1 MNPNQLSPELD
12 QILEECLRAV
22 LRDGLTLEESL
33 TRHPQAAEALRKPLQ
48 TALLAAR
55 LPAPTLSTERVASLE
70 QRLLERFD
78 TLPLAAPGPRLVDS
92 PAPRAMAAPRRS
104 FWMGRWAA
112 VLALAFVFTLGSGA
126 TVAASAQAMPGDAL
140 YGVKRGWE
148 AIITVILNLLGQL
161 ESLWNHLARVRYEE
175 LQYAIE
181 NAPEQ
186 EAQALFDFGDAFG
199 LALANAQGD
208 EVLELSTFAEEA
220 LRTLE
225 THYTTR
231 SQPET
236 ARPVLNLLNM
246 ARSRSVP
253 TDPQL
258 PPPPTPLPPSATPT
272 STATM
277 TSTPTQTFTPTA
289 TETFAPTRTPRFA
302 ATATRT
308 PEPSPTPEAS
318 ETPTLPPTSTW
329 TPLALPGQPQ
339 EGTRAPSATPVPGS
353 PVRPDLTPTPFRGTV
368 TPYWLR
374 PTEFAVYMTQTAV
387 AATAQAT
394 EEVNP

>member
-1 MNPNQLSPELD
+1 MNPNQLPPELD

-22 LRDGLTLEESL
+22 LRDGLTLEEAL
-33 TRHPQAAEALRKPLQ
+33 AHHPEAAEALQKPLL
-48 TALLAAR
+48 TAVLAAR
-55 LPAPTLSTERVASLE
+55 LPAPALSAERVAALE
-70 QRLLERFD
+70 QRLLARFD

-92 PAPRAMAAPRRS
+92 PAPRAVAVPRRS
-104 FWMGRWAA
+104 SWMGRWAA
-112 VLALAFVFTLGSGA
+112 VLALAFVVTLGSGA

-148 AIITVILNLLGQL
+148 AIITLILNFLGQL
-161 ESLWNHLARVRYEE
+161 ESLWSHLARVRYEE

-199 LALANAQGD
+199 LALANAQGE
-208 EVLELSTFAEEA
+208 EVLELSAFAEEA
-220 LRTLE
+220 LQTLE
-225 THYTTR
+225 THYATR
-231 SQPET
+231 NQPET

-246 ARSRSVP
+246 ARSRSIP
-253 TDPQL
+253 TDPQM
-258 PPPPTPLPPSATPT
+258 PPVPTPLPPSATPT

-277 TSTPTQTFTPTA
+277 TDTPTQTATPTA
-289 TETFAPTRTPRFA
+289 TETLAPTRTPRFA

-308 PEPSPTPEAS
+308 PEPSPTPTAS
-318 ETPTLPPTSTW
+318 EMPTITPTETW
-329 TPLALPGQPQ
+329 TPLALPGRTQ

-353 PVRPDLTPTPFRGTV
+353 QIRPDLTPTPFRGTV